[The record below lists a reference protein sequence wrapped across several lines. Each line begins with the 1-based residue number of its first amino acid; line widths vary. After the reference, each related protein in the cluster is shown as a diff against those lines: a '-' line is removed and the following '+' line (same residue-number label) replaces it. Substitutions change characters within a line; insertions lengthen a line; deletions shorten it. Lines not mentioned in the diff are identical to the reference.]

1 VLAEIIA
8 IVIAGLIALAGTHA
22 VRNWHKR
29 HAPPGQD
36 ASTPEKLIEGGVLVA
51 PYFFATVVMSLVRAT
66 LSWLHMHTAVVD
78 TALQLTIAL
87 IIVRFGMYLLRLS
100 MGGANWVRAWEN
112 RLTVLIWLLVGF
124 ELLGWFDYAE
134 STLDSIDLIPGKVQ
148 FSLWALL
155 KAIVVVSVFGVAGVA
170 HAAEKP
176 NHAAKECIEKL
187 EAGKTIDDCQE
198 SPNPILPETNEL
210 VWGGL
215 AFVVLLGLMW
225 KFGLPPVRK
234 MMHDREDR
242 IRGDLE
248 RAEQAKTEA
257 ESVLEDYRRQLA
269 EARTEASQ
277 IIEAS
282 REQAEEV
289 RRELIARAE
298 SDAAEVRQRAAEDA
312 RLASD
317 RAMSELRASVAT
329 LSIELAEKVVERN
342 LDHDTQIQLIE
353 SYINQVG
360 SR

>member
-1 VLAEIIA
+1 M
-8 IVIAGLIALAGTHA
+8 G
-22 VRNWHKR
+22 
-29 HAPPGQD
+29 
-36 ASTPEKLIEGGVLVA
+36 
-51 PYFFATVVMSLVRAT
+51 AT
-66 LSWLHMHTAVVD
+66 
-78 TALQLTIAL
+78 
-87 IIVRFGMYLLRLS
+87 
-100 MGGANWVRAWEN
+100 
-112 RLTVLIWLLVGF
+112 
-124 ELLGWFDYAE
+124 
-134 STLDSIDLIPGKVQ
+134 
-148 FSLWALL
+148 
-155 KAIVVVSVFGVAGVA
+155 IVVVSVFGVGGVA
-170 HAAEKP
+170 HAAESKP
-176 NHAAKECIEKL
+176 NHAAKECIELL
-187 EAGKTIDDCQE
+187 EQGKTIDDCQE

-225 KFGLPPVRK
+225 KFGLPRVRK
-234 MMHDREDR
+234 MLKDREDR

-248 RAEQAKTEA
+248 RAEEAKVEA
-257 ESVLEDYRRQLA
+257 EGVLEDYRRQLA

-298 SDAAEVRQRAAEDA
+298 ADAAEVRQRAAEDA